1 MPNNPSDADRALVR
15 SRARQRC
22 ERCLI
27 PAPHGHLHH
36 RRSRSVRDLHTH
48 CPCNMVWLCGPC
60 HVDVHG
66 HPFNASRDG
75 WIVSRHVTEPTAL
88 VVRPPFGGERVL
100 CCDGGLVL
108 RAVQSN

>member
-1 MPNNPSDADRALVR
+1 MGNNPPPAARDTVRQRAH
-15 SRARQRC
+15 QRC

-36 RRSRSVRDLHTH
+36 RRSRSVIDPHTH

-66 HPFNASRDG
+66 HPFDARRGG
-75 WIVSRHVTEPTAL
+75 WIVSRHVIEPGNI
-88 VVRPPFGGERVL
+88 VVRTPLGERVL
-100 CCDGGLVL
+100 YCNGGIAFG
-108 RAVQSN
+108 AVQSN